1 MKELFIQR
9 MANNETDAL
18 SDWLT
23 EKVVGV
29 HIWNK
34 LSKDQPIYKN
44 STQDYTRLARDHC
57 PANFAIA
64 PETF

>member
-1 MKELFIQR
+1 MNELFIRR
-9 MANNETDAL
+9 MANETDAL

-44 STQDYTRLARDHC
+44 STQDYNRLARDHC